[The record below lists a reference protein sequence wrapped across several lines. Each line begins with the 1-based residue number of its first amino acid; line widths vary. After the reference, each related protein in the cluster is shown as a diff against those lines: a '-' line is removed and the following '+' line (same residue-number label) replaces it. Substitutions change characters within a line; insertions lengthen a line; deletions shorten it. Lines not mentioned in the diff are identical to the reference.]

1 LRPGILDDLG
11 LVAAIEWQA
20 QEFQKRTAIECVVT
34 SDLKETILDQDLN
47 TAFFRIFQESLT
59 NVVRHANATRV
70 DVRLWEQDGNLLMEI
85 RDNGRGISES
95 DWTNTRSIGVLG
107 MRERASLLGG
117 ELTITGVPEQGTTV
131 RVRIPRE
138 QPATTES
145 RNNEN
150 THRRRPR
157 SRAAWAETN
166 PGR

>member
-1 LRPGILDDLG
+1 
-11 LVAAIEWQA
+11 VAEPIME
-20 QEFQKRTAIECVVT
+20 EE
-34 SDLKETILDQDLN
+34 LN

-59 NVVRHANATRV
+59 NVVRHANAKRV
-70 DVRLWEQDGNLLMEI
+70 DVRMWEQDGNLLMEI
-85 RDNGRGISES
+85 RDDGRGISES

-107 MRERASLLGG
+107 MRERAVLLGG
-117 ELTITGVPEQGTTV
+117 ELTITGAPDRGTTV

-145 RNNEN
+145 RNHEN

-166 PGR
+166 SGR